1 MGLKKKD
8 HKGEGEEQ
16 RVIDFGHSERNPPF
30 ADNSVKTSKY
40 TWLSFFPYVSLLLLF
55 FWQYFPCSMYYPM
68 WMYYFIWEGS
78 SEGYLSAWLFWGC

>member
-1 MGLKKKD
+1 MGLKKKN

-40 TWLSFFPYVSLLLLF
+40 TWLSFFPYVSLLLLLF
-55 FWQYFPCSMYYPM
+55 FGNIFDAYFDSR
-68 WMYYFIWEGS
+68 FFREN
-78 SEGYLSAWLFWGC
+78 

>member
-55 FWQYFPCSMYYPM
+55 FYYPM

-78 SEGYLSAWLFWGC
+78 SEG